1 MGGNRD
7 ETRDLATLSG
17 SALLDHYLTSVQNQ
31 LKSVLVGSKILDS
44 YSRVKLTNELNQLRT
59 IIGHTSS
66 NKKTSHYLVKWINK
80 LVRQFHRPHE
90 YRPLTL
96 TCIQK
101 VQQAINWAIQGHF
114 SVKEEIQD
122 TSLLTVLQNVRVL
135 KGKNLIPESV
145 RKILDGDE
153 DD

>member
-1 MGGNRD
+1 MAGNRD
-7 ETRDLATLSG
+7 ETRDLAALSG
-17 SALLDHYLTSVQNQ
+17 AALLDHYLTSVQEQ
-31 LKSVLVGSKILDS
+31 LKSVLKGSKLLDG
-44 YSRVKLTNELNQLRT
+44 YSRSKLTIDMNQLRT

-66 NKKTSHYLVKWINK
+66 NKETSRFLVKWINK
-80 LVRQFHRPHE
+80 LIKQLHRPHE

-96 TCIQK
+96 TCIRK
-101 VQQAINWAIQGHF
+101 VQESINWAIHGHF
-114 SVKEEIQD
+114 SIKEEIQD

-145 RKILDGDE
+145 KKIIDGSE

>member
-31 LKSVLVGSKILDS
+31 LKSVLKGSKLLDN
-44 YSRVKLTNELNQLRT
+44 YSKVKLKIEMNQLRT

-66 NKKTSHYLVKWINK
+66 NRETSRYLVKYVNK
-80 LVRQFHRPHE
+80 LIKQLHRPHE

-96 TCIQK
+96 TLIRK

-135 KGKNLIPESV
+135 KFKVISQLKKKF
-145 RKILDGDE
+145 KILLF
-153 DD
+153 